1 MNDQVKK
8 FRAMRSDEWCLLQ
21 NNDKPYGYRSATGQ
35 GFTLTEMLVTIA
47 VIVLVAAI
55 AFSGGR
61 SAINSARSAEAMSN
75 LKQTGALV
83 ATYTADNNN
92 LLPHSAVWSKIFGG
106 SLVFFS
112 RSLAEATVPD
122 FFYAKAPYTNERP
135 LPEIFYDPC
144 LKGDTR
150 KQHSMGAFGVNR
162 SIIRDAW
169 FDNEPKTSLLNIP
182 RASQKVIFCS
192 VASKGAS
199 NSGGWLLTGEDFA
212 TMGMSVDTYP
222 DPRNGGKAAAL
233 FADGHVENLD
243 VKNMDQVQ
251 RRRYF
256 ILDP

>member
-1 MNDQVKK
+1 
-8 FRAMRSDEWCLLQ
+8 MRQETLPGGWFLLQ
-21 NNDKPYGYRSATGQ
+21 RNHVPYDCRSAAGQ
-35 GFTLTEMLVTIA
+35 GFTLAEMLVTIV
-47 VIVLVAAI
+47 VIVVLGAI
-55 AFSGGR
+55 TFSGGR
-61 SAINSARSAEAMSN
+61 SAINSARSAEAVSN

-83 ATYTADNNN
+83 ANYAADNNN

-106 SLVFFS
+106 GLVFFS
-112 RSLAEATVPD
+112 RSIAEATVPD
-122 FFYAKAPYTNERP
+122 FFYAKAPYPNERP

-144 LKGDTR
+144 LKGDPR

-162 SIIRDAW
+162 SIVRDAW

-199 NSGGWLLTGEDFA
+199 DSGGWLLTGEDFA
-212 TMGMSVDTYP
+212 TRGMSVETYP

-243 VKNMDQVQ
+243 VKNMDQMQ

-256 ILDP
+256 TLDP

>member
-1 MNDQVKK
+1 
-8 FRAMRSDEWCLLQ
+8 MRCSHASQ
-21 NNDKPYGYRSATGQ
+21 AGRPTARQ
-35 GFTLTEMLVTIA
+35 GFTLTEMLVTIV
-47 VIVLVAAI
+47 VIVLLGAI
-55 AFSGGR
+55 TFSGGR
-61 SAINSARSAEAMSN
+61 SALKSARTAEAMSN

-83 ATYTADNNN
+83 ANYATDNNN

-106 SLVFFS
+106 GLVFFS

-122 FFYAKAPYTNERP
+122 YFYAKAPYTNERP

-144 LKGDTR
+144 LKGDPR

-162 SIIRDAW
+162 SIVRDAW

-199 NSGGWLLTGEDFA
+199 DSGGWLLTGEDFA
-212 TMGMSVDTYP
+212 TMGMSAETYP

-243 VKNMDQVQ
+243 VKNMDQAK

-256 ILDP
+256 ANDP